1 MADTTD
7 EENLNTPTD
16 NQAENFLNEI
26 TPINYTEN
34 SNSNQETKNME
45 VHHHAHDPAAPHHK
59 KNWKSYFWEFLMLFL
74 AVFCGFFAEYQ
85 LEHKIERDRA
95 SELAESFYAEL
106 KVDSAAVKSAILFI
120 ETKDSALHYLK
131 HYLKDSTITTVS
143 KEFSINYGLGLTV
156 NTPAIFEPRA
166 AILDQLINSG
176 SLRYFKSKE
185 SQKLTI
191 DLSIA
196 IQELKSRNER
206 IRLFIAKD
214 LDPFTIQHSDDEWL
228 DKILELG
235 GFYEYQKSNIII
247 PFHFYNPEKVDKV
260 ADINRLGIFSLL
272 LKQNAIFFYKRYD
285 SLNKKLLINLRK
297 EYRLH

>member
-16 NQAENFLNEI
+16 NQAENPLNEI
-26 TPINYTEN
+26 TPINYTETI
-34 SNSNQETKNME
+34 NSNQETKNME
-45 VHHHAHDPAAPHHK
+45 VHHHAHDPSAPHHK

-74 AVFCGFFAEYQ
+74 AVFCGFLAEYQ

-106 KVDSAAVKSAILFI
+106 KVDSAAVKRAILFI

-131 HYLKDSTITTVS
+131 HHLKDSTLTTVS
-143 KEFSINYGLGLTV
+143 KEFSLNYTLGLTF

-214 LDPFTIQHSDDEWL
+214 LDPFTIQHSDDEWH
-228 DKILELG
+228 DKVMELG
-235 GFYEYQKSNIII
+235 GFNEYQKSNIII

-260 ADINRLGIFSLL
+260 ADINRLGIFSLM
-272 LKQNAIFFYKRYD
+272 LKQNVTSYYKRYD

>member
-16 NQAENFLNEI
+16 NQAENSSNEI
-26 TPINYTEN
+26 TPINDKEN

-74 AVFCGFFAEYQ
+74 AVFCGFLAEYQ

-120 ETKDSALHYLK
+120 ETKDSALRYLK
-131 HYLKDSTITTVS
+131 HYLKDSTLTTVS
-143 KEFSINYGLGLTV
+143 KEFSLNYTLGLTF

-214 LDPFTIQHSDDEWL
+214 IDPFTIQHSDDEWR
-228 DKILELG
+228 DKITEFG
-235 GFYEYQKSNIII
+235 GYWEYQKSNIII

-272 LKQNAIFFYKRYD
+272 LKDNATYYYKRYD

-297 EYRLH
+297 EYKLR

>member
-7 EENLNTPTD
+7 EENLNSPTD
-16 NQAENFLNEI
+16 NQAEKPLNEI
-26 TPINYTEN
+26 TPVNYTETIN
-34 SNSNQETKNME
+34 TNQETKNME
-45 VHHHAHDPAAPHHK
+45 VHHHAHDPSAPHHK

-74 AVFCGFFAEYQ
+74 AVFCGFLAEYQ

-120 ETKDSALHYLK
+120 ESKDSALIYLK
-131 HYLKDSTITTVS
+131 HYLKDSTLTNVS
-143 KEFSINYGLGLTV
+143 KEFSLNYTLGLTF

-166 AILDQLINSG
+166 AILDLLINSG

-214 LDPFTIQHSDDEWL
+214 LDPFTIQHSDDEWR
-228 DKILELG
+228 DKITEFG
-235 GFYEYQKSNIII
+235 GYWEYQKSNIII

-260 ADINRLGIFSLL
+260 ADINRIGILSVLI
-272 LKQNAIFFYKRYD
+272 KQNATGFYQIYD

-297 EYRLH
+297 EYKLR